1 MEYLKIKKKTFLEIV
16 ISALMGMTISLIAV
30 LLLVNQIILLKHTL
44 EIVEKYDSQI
54 LVQEV
59 QEDQVE
65 LIEEETNQTTIQE
78 TEKINEN
85 LNKTIANK
93 SDKVYTEID
102 DRELLAKLL
111 YCEGRGES
119 VECQKAIVSVVI
131 NRLNN
136 GYWGDTIN
144 KVVYAKGQFTPALN
158 GTLENVTP
166 TKTQYEVVDYILENG
181 STLPSW
187 VMYFRASYHF
197 NWKGYTPY
205 CAIDN
210 TYFGGMQ

>member
-16 ISALMGMTISLIAV
+16 ISALIGMTISLIAV

-44 EIVEKYDSQI
+44 EIVEKYDNQI

-59 QEDQVE
+59 QEEQAE
-65 LIEEETNQTTIQE
+65 LIEEETNQTKIQK

-85 LNKTIANK
+85 LSKTIANK
-93 SDKVYTEID
+93 SDKVYTQIS

-119 VECQKAIVSVVI
+119 EECQKAIISVVI

-136 GYWGDTIN
+136 GYWGNTIN
-144 KVVYAKGQFTPALN
+144 NVVYAKGQFTPAIN
-158 GTLENVTP
+158 GTLEKATP
-166 TKTQYEVVDYILENG
+166 TKTQYEVVDYVLENG

-205 CAIDN
+205 CVIDN
-210 TYFGGMQ
+210 TYFGGME